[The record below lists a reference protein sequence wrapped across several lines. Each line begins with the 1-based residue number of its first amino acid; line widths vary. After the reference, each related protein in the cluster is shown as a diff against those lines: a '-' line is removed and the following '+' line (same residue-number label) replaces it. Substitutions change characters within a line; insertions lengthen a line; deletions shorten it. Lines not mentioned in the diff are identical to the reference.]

1 MRVRDIKDVRD
12 LKDMSATDAFELLD
26 ELKAIFSKQATD
38 LTRQGRDRARKA
50 LGVPDQ
56 GAISAALIGGIVAGV
71 IVGALMAIVFAPFSG
86 AEARRRLGEQ
96 VDRMRERAEATAGGN
111 GQTPYPHRAPAS
123 PVTGVPVG
131 PATTEA

>member
-12 LKDMSATDAFELLD
+12 LKEMSANDALALLD
-26 ELKAIFSKQATD
+26 ELKATFSKQATD

-50 LGVPDQ
+50 LGAPDP
-56 GAISAALIGGIVAGV
+56 GAVSMALIGGIVAGL

-96 VDRMRERAEATAGGN
+96 VDRVRERSGAAAGGN
-111 GQTPYPHRAPAS
+111 GKTPYPHHAPAS
-123 PVTGVPVG
+123 PATGVPVG
-131 PATTEA
+131 AATTEA